1 MKEKVTIN
9 DQIANTL
16 FIPLYMRFKESRRP
30 NGIMNDHLACELINR
45 IDYDFSQFDKAPLS
59 ELGCVV
65 RGCYF
70 DRKVQ
75 EFILREPSPIVVNI
89 GCGLD
94 TRFQRITERRNAT
107 FYELDL
113 PEVIDLREEFL
124 PIEPADINLRG
135 SMLDTDWMD
144 RLKSKHPQSR
154 FIFIIEGVVM
164 YFTNEQVK
172 SVLSHLA
179 KRFPAERFTSMFA
192 GLCSRRKE

>member
-75 EFILREPSPIVVNI
+75 EFSIPVSNESQNGAMPHS
-89 GCGLD
+89 
-94 TRFQRITERRNAT
+94 
-107 FYELDL
+107 
-113 PEVIDLREEFL
+113 
-124 PIEPADINLRG
+124 
-135 SMLDTDWMD
+135 
-144 RLKSKHPQSR
+144 
-154 FIFIIEGVVM
+154 
-164 YFTNEQVK
+164 TN
-172 SVLSHLA
+172 SI
-179 KRFPAERFTSMFA
+179 
-192 GLCSRRKE
+192 CRK

>member
-9 DQIANTL
+9 LQIANTL
-16 FIPLYMRFKESRRP
+16 FIPLYMRVKESRRP

-154 FIFIIEGVVM
+154 FIFII
-164 YFTNEQVK
+164 
-172 SVLSHLA
+172 
-179 KRFPAERFTSMFA
+179 
-192 GLCSRRKE
+192 

>member
-113 PEVIDLREEFL
+113 PEVCLLYTSPSPRD
-124 PIEPADINLRG
+124 RG
-135 SMLDTDWMD
+135 
-144 RLKSKHPQSR
+144 
-154 FIFIIEGVVM
+154 
-164 YFTNEQVK
+164 
-172 SVLSHLA
+172 
-179 KRFPAERFTSMFA
+179 
-192 GLCSRRKE
+192 